1 MVDFLTE
8 YMIYKLAPVRGR
20 KVGDNRWELYA
31 GDLADFIFR
40 VLWREKGI
48 VLNDS
53 REQLEGELRYLSR
66 VGKIKLDGWVVIV
79 EGDLAEKARRIEEDS
94 SRYKIRLLDEYIR
107 GIDEAVKSEIGNRQN
122 TR

>member
-8 YMIYKLAPVRGR
+8 YMIYKLAPVMGK

-40 VLWREKGI
+40 VLWKKKGI

-53 REQLEGELRYLSR
+53 REELEGELRYLSR
-66 VGKIKLDGWVVIV
+66 VGKIKLDGWVVVV
-79 EGDLAEKARRIEEDS
+79 EGDLAEKARRIKEDS

-107 GIDEAVKSEIGNRQN
+107 GIDEAVESGIGSRQN